1 MQENLVDSK
10 FVHTPPYITV
20 IYFYHTSL
28 EIRVRAVGFFNQ
40 P

>member
-10 FVHTPPYITV
+10 FVHTSPYVAV

-28 EIRVRAVGFFNQ
+28 EIHVRVVGFF
-40 P
+40 